1 VQAARGG
8 VAVGSQH
15 LVHGVVEPHLEEH
28 LEVVGGHEHREMRQV
43 EDVLAEQQHAVDAS
57 GVVRAGPGVVA
68 VAAAV
73 RVVVGHRQLLTQ
85 W

>member
-1 VQAARGG
+1 
-8 VAVGSQH
+8 
-15 LVHGVVEPHLEEH
+15 
-28 LEVVGGHEHREMRQV
+28 MRQV